1 MAAINSDQLNECFV
15 SATNFLSV
23 AIDLSQDLIGMA
35 AGKMYPCVV
44 NGAFACEL
52 FMKAI
57 IGASNPSGI
66 PRSHKLKELFSA
78 LDKKTQ
84 DTIKTEYIKSSDFPL
99 DDLLD
104 ESDNAFV
111 EWRYAHEQEV
121 QSHYI
126 ALIELGKVFK
136 RIANQT
142 LVQ

>member
-1 MAAINSDQLNECFV
+1 MATVTSDQLKECLV
-15 SATNFLSV
+15 SATSFLSV
-23 AIDLSQDLIGMA
+23 AIDLSQDLIGMT

-57 IGASNPSGI
+57 IGASDPNGI
-66 PRSHKLKELFSA
+66 PRSHKLKELYSA

-84 DTIKTEYIKSSDFPL
+84 NSIKTEYRKISDFPL

-121 QSHYI
+121 QSHFI

-142 LVQ
+142 LAQ